1 MILYGDLTK
10 IDPQSDGTLKV
21 YGIASSGARDS
32 AGEIVCPDAMR
43 AALPDYL
50 AFGAIREMHEARAAG
65 CALSA
70 QVDEGGLT
78 RICAHIVDPV
88 AVTKVRA
95 GVYKGLSIGGKVLA
109 RDAADPSLITALRLD
124 EISLV
129 DRPCNPRAVIDLWKA
144 DTSPAHEQTINDQ
157 APEPS
162 FADPAHDKYPL
173 DTPERIRAAWAAVTH
188 PDHAAA
194 YDPQTLAEIEAR
206 IVAAWRARI
215 DPAGPP
221 GAAKLAAAD
230 DLKKF
235 ADLTET
241 LTDALAK
248 AHRETDRLQ
257 SLCTDQAAEIERLKR
272 QPLPPRTAGAHLAR
286 AVGKEEDAGGAAVST
301 DQIAK
306 ALDAMTPKDRAHL
319 LMKAALSRPIP
330 L

>member
-1 MILYGDLTK
+1 
-10 IDPQSDGTLKV
+10 V
-21 YGIASSGARDS
+21 FGIASSGARDS
-32 AGEIVCPDAMR
+32 AGEIVHPDAMR

-65 CALSA
+65 CALTA
-70 QVDEGGLT
+70 EVDEGGLT
-78 RICAHIVDPV
+78 RISAHIVDPV

-95 GVYKGLSIGGKVLA
+95 GVYKGLSIGGKVLS
-109 RDAADPSLITALRLD
+109 RDTADPSLITALRLD

-129 DRPCNPRAVIDLWKA
+129 DRPCNPQAVIDLWKA
-144 DTSPAHEQTINDQ
+144 DTPSAHEQTISDQ
-157 APEPS
+157 APEPN
-162 FADPAHDKYPL
+162 FADPANDKYPL
-173 DTPERIRAAWAAVTH
+173 DTPERIRAAWAAVTN
-188 PDHAAA
+188 PDHRAA
-194 YDPQTLAEIEAR
+194 YDDATLVEIEAR
-206 IVAAWRARI
+206 IAAAWRSRI

-221 GAAKLAAAD
+221 GAAKPSSKLLGAD

-248 AHRETDRLQ
+248 AQLETDRLN

-286 AVGKEEDAGGAAVST
+286 AVGKEEDAGGAPVST